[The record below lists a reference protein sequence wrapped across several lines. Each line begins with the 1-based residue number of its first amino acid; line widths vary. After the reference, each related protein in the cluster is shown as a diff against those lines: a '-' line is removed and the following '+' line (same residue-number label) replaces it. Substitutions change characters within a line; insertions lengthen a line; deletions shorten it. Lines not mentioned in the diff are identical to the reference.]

1 MNLIIGLLL
10 ITSNFNLLQLRPT
23 TNTTCLTSQ
32 ENLISKSD
40 LVVSGTIEEF
50 YEQKLYSV
58 NFDYNFVVFKV
69 DEVLKGNINDKA
81 KLRISFETLNPLNE
95 SSLIESHNNKK
106 EIIIYLKKSYGVVS
120 WEEWTQSDILFSVQ
134 QYSEELVN
142 TIKDFN
148 PESCSTY
155 PLKQFIN
162 PVYHRSRVFNKTSGN
177 KRIVI

>member
-32 ENLISKSD
+32 ENLISKLD

-50 YEQKLYSV
+50 DDKKLYSV
-58 NFDYNFVVFKV
+58 NFDYNLIVFKV
-69 DEVLKGNINDKA
+69 NEVLKGTINYKDD
-81 KLRISFETLNPLNE
+81 LRISIKTLDLLNE
-95 SSLIESHNNKK
+95 PTLIESHNNQK

-148 PESCSTY
+148 PESCSTHS
-155 PLKQFIN
+155 LQ
-162 PVYHRSRVFNKTSGN
+162 
-177 KRIVI
+177 

>member
-32 ENLISKSD
+32 ENLISNSD

-50 YEQKLYSV
+50 YDKKLYSV
-58 NFDYNFVVFKV
+58 NFDYNLIVFKV
-69 DEVLKGNINDKA
+69 NEVLKSTINDKDD
-81 KLRISFETLNPLNE
+81 LRISIKTLDLLNE
-95 SSLIESHNNKK
+95 STLIESHNNKK
-106 EIIIYLKKSYGVVS
+106 EIVIYLKKSYGVVS

-148 PESCSTY
+148 PESCSTHS
-155 PLKQFIN
+155 LQ
-162 PVYHRSRVFNKTSGN
+162 
-177 KRIVI
+177 

>member
-32 ENLISKSD
+32 ENLISNSD

-50 YEQKLYSV
+50 YDKKLYSV
-58 NFDYNFVVFKV
+58 NFDYNLIVFKV
-69 DEVLKGNINDKA
+69 NEVLKSTINDKDD
-81 KLRISFETLNPLNE
+81 LRISIKTLDLLNE
-95 SSLIESHNNKK
+95 STLIESHNNKK

-148 PESCSTY
+148 PESCSTHS
-155 PLKQFIN
+155 LQ
-162 PVYHRSRVFNKTSGN
+162 
-177 KRIVI
+177 

>member
-32 ENLISKSD
+32 ENLISNSD
-40 LVVSGTIEEF
+40 LVASGTIEEF
-50 YEQKLYSV
+50 YDKKLYSV
-58 NFDYNFVVFKV
+58 NFDYNLIVFKV
-69 DEVLKGNINDKA
+69 NEVLKSTINDKDD
-81 KLRISFETLNPLNE
+81 LRISIKTLDLLNE
-95 SSLIESHNNKK
+95 PTLIESHNNKK
-106 EIIIYLKKSYGVVS
+106 EIVIYLKKSYDVVS

-148 PESCSTY
+148 PESCSTHS
-155 PLKQFIN
+155 LQ
-162 PVYHRSRVFNKTSGN
+162 
-177 KRIVI
+177 

>member
-32 ENLISKSD
+32 ENLISNSD
-40 LVVSGTIEEF
+40 LVASGTIEEF
-50 YEQKLYSV
+50 YDKKLYSV
-58 NFDYNFVVFKV
+58 NFDYNLIVFKV
-69 DEVLKGNINDKA
+69 NEVLKSTINDKDD
-81 KLRISFETLNPLNE
+81 LRISIKTLDLLNE
-95 SSLIESHNNKK
+95 STLIESHNNKK
-106 EIIIYLKKSYGVVS
+106 EIVIYLKKSYDVVS

-148 PESCSTY
+148 PESCSTHS
-155 PLKQFIN
+155 LQ
-162 PVYHRSRVFNKTSGN
+162 
-177 KRIVI
+177 

>member
-32 ENLISKSD
+32 KNLISNSD

-50 YEQKLYSV
+50 YDKKLYSV
-58 NFDYNFVVFKV
+58 NFNYNLIVFKV
-69 DEVLKGNINDKA
+69 NEVLKGTIDDKDD
-81 KLRISFETLNPLNE
+81 LRISIKTLDLLNE
-95 SSLIESHNNKK
+95 STLIESHNNQK

-120 WEEWTQSDILFSVQ
+120 WEEWTQSHILFSVQ

-148 PESCSTY
+148 PESCSTHS
-155 PLKQFIN
+155 LQ
-162 PVYHRSRVFNKTSGN
+162 
-177 KRIVI
+177 

>member
-32 ENLISKSD
+32 ENLISNSD
-40 LVVSGTIEEF
+40 LVASGTIEEF
-50 YEQKLYSV
+50 YDKKLYSV
-58 NFDYNFVVFKV
+58 NFDYNLIVFKV
-69 DEVLKGNINDKA
+69 NEVLKSTINDKDD
-81 KLRISFETLNPLNE
+81 LRISIKTLDLLNE
-95 SSLIESHNNKK
+95 STLIESHNNKK
-106 EIIIYLKKSYGVVS
+106 EIVIYLKKSYGVVS

-148 PESCSTY
+148 PESCSTHS
-155 PLKQFIN
+155 LQQLIN
-162 PVYHRSRVFNKTSGN
+162 PVHH
-177 KRIVI
+177 

>member
-32 ENLISKSD
+32 ENLISNSD
-40 LVVSGTIEEF
+40 LVASGTIEEF
-50 YEQKLYSV
+50 YDKKLYSV
-58 NFDYNFVVFKV
+58 NFDYNLIVFKV
-69 DEVLKGNINDKA
+69 NEVLKSTINDKDD
-81 KLRISFETLNPLNE
+81 LRISIKTLDLLNE
-95 SSLIESHNNKK
+95 STLIESHNNKK

-148 PESCSTY
+148 PESCSTHS
-155 PLKQFIN
+155 LQ
-162 PVYHRSRVFNKTSGN
+162 
-177 KRIVI
+177 

>member
-1 MNLIIGLLL
+1 MNQIIGLLL

-32 ENLISKSD
+32 ENLISNSD

-50 YEQKLYSV
+50 YDKKLYSV
-58 NFDYNFVVFKV
+58 NFDYNLIVFKV
-69 DEVLKGNINDKA
+69 NEVLKGTINDKDD
-81 KLRISFETLNPLNE
+81 LRISIKTLDLLNGPI
-95 SSLIESHNNKK
+95 LIESHNNKK

-148 PESCSTY
+148 PESCSTH
-155 PLKQFIN
+155 PLQ
-162 PVYHRSRVFNKTSGN
+162 
-177 KRIVI
+177 

>member
-32 ENLISKSD
+32 ENLISNSD
-40 LVVSGTIEEF
+40 LVASGTIEEF
-50 YEQKLYSV
+50 YDKKLYSV
-58 NFDYNFVVFKV
+58 NFDYNLIVFKV
-69 DEVLKGNINDKA
+69 NEVLKSTINDKDD
-81 KLRISFETLNPLNE
+81 LRISIKTLDLLNE
-95 SSLIESHNNKK
+95 STLIESHNNKK
-106 EIIIYLKKSYGVVS
+106 EIVIYLKKSYGVVS

-148 PESCSTY
+148 PESCSTHS
-155 PLKQFIN
+155 LQ
-162 PVYHRSRVFNKTSGN
+162 
-177 KRIVI
+177 

>member
-32 ENLISKSD
+32 ENLISNSD
-40 LVVSGTIEEF
+40 LVASGTIEEF
-50 YEQKLYSV
+50 YDKKLYSV
-58 NFDYNFVVFKV
+58 NFDYNLIVFKV
-69 DEVLKGNINDKA
+69 NEVLKSTINDKDD
-81 KLRISFETLNPLNE
+81 LRISIKTLDLRKDET
-95 SSLIESHNNKK
+95 LIESHNNKK
-106 EIIIYLKKSYGVVS
+106 EIVIYLKKSYGVVS

-148 PESCSTY
+148 PESCSTHS
-155 PLKQFIN
+155 LQ
-162 PVYHRSRVFNKTSGN
+162 
-177 KRIVI
+177 

>member
-32 ENLISKSD
+32 ENLISNSD

-50 YEQKLYSV
+50 YDKKLYSV
-58 NFDYNFVVFKV
+58 NFDYNLIVFKV
-69 DEVLKGNINDKA
+69 NEVLKGTINDKDD
-81 KLRISFETLNPLNE
+81 LRISIKTLDLLNE
-95 SSLIESHNNKK
+95 STLIESHNNKK

-148 PESCSTY
+148 PESCSTHS
-155 PLKQFIN
+155 LQ
-162 PVYHRSRVFNKTSGN
+162 
-177 KRIVI
+177 